1 MLQELINES
10 NLTYTEN
17 GAVTYAGTG
26 SSCLDLFSTAG
37 ALRHAEDKDIT
48 DRFIRA
54 YNEDPDAAMK
64 ILFFARDVRG
74 GLGERRLFR
83 VALKWLAENKPASVC
98 RNLKYVA
105 EFGRYDD
112 LLVLLGTPLEADV
125 MSLIAMQLEKDEAA
139 MNAGGEVSLLAK
151 WLPSVNASNAD
162 TVKNAK
168 RVARALNMTDADYRR
183 RLVRL
188 RAYIR
193 IIENNLREKDYTFD
207 YEKQPSR
214 ALFKYRA
221 AFYKNDGERYRSFID
236 KVGSG
241 EAVLHAANVAPYELV
256 QKYLSNKSW
265 YGNSCSI
272 SEEERLSLNAT
283 WESLPDYGGD
293 EDMLAV
299 VDTSGSMYGIYGKN
313 APIPAA
319 VAFSLGLYFADK
331 NRGAFA
337 GHFIEFSEKPK
348 LIKLKG
354 ETFCDR
360 LQYASSFN
368 EVANTDMDAVF
379 DLILRTAV
387 KNKLPQKDLPRK
399 LVIISD
405 MEFDC
410 CVENASLTNFEN
422 AKKKFEEHGY
432 TLPGVVFWNAA
443 SRHGHQPVRMNEQG
457 VILVSGVTPILF
469 SMIVGGNITPCA
481 FMNEVL
487 GRERYSKISA

>member
-10 NLTYTEN
+10 NITLTEN

-26 SSCLDLFSTAG
+26 SDCLDLFSTAG

-83 VALKWLAENKPASVC
+83 VALRWLAENKPASVC

-112 LLVLLGTPLEADV
+112 LLVLLGTPLEKDV
-125 MSLIAMQLEKDEAA
+125 MSLIAIRLEKDEAA
-139 MNAGGEVSLLAK
+139 MNNGGEVSLLAK
-151 WLPSVNASNAD
+151 WLPSVNASNKQ
-162 TVKNAK
+162 TVLSAK
-168 RVARALNMTDADYRR
+168 RIARALDMTDADYRK
-183 RLVRL
+183 RLVKL

-221 AFYKNDGERYRSFID
+221 AFYKNDGERYRSFIG

-256 QKYLSNKSW
+256 QKYLKSGA
-265 YGNSCSI
+265 YGRNPNI

-299 VDTSGSMYGIYGKN
+299 VDTSGSMYGGYLGVS
-313 APIPAA
+313 PMPAA

-337 GHFIEFSEKPK
+337 GHFIEFSAKPQ

-354 ETFCDR
+354 ETFCDK
-360 LQYASSFN
+360 LQYASSFC
-368 EVANTDMDAVF
+368 EVANTDIDAVF

-387 KNKLPQKDLPRK
+387 KNKLPQKDLPKK
-399 LVIISD
+399 LVMISD
-405 MEFDC
+405 MEFDY
-410 CVENASLTNFEN
+410 CVENASLSNFEN

-457 VILVSGVTPILF
+457 VILVSGVTPVLF
-469 SMIVGGNITPCA
+469 SMIAGGNVTPYA

-487 GRERYSKISA
+487 GRERYAKICA